1 MALDVNA
8 STFHRDVVE
17 RSRSVPVLVDFWAP
31 WCGPCR
37 TLGPILERLARDAG
51 GAWELVKV
59 NTDENQGLARQF
71 GIQGIPAVKAFVDGK
86 VVDEFVGALPESQIR
101 AFLGRVVPDEVAVRA
116 RDARAAAERGD
127 TATAERLYREVLSK
141 DPTQPDALLFQ
152 AQSALAA
159 GDRDAARAALARLAP
174 RDRDARARDL
184 ARLELALEA
193 PPLDEARAAVLA
205 APDDPAA
212 RYALATALAGSGD
225 AAEALEI
232 LLDLVKK
239 HRAWGDDAA
248 RKRMLQV
255 FDLVGIRS
263 PLADEYRSRLA
274 MELFK

>member
-51 GAWELVKV
+51 GKWELVKV

-71 GIQGIPAVKAFVDGK
+71 NIQGIPAVKAFVDGK

-101 AFLGRVVPDEVAVRA
+101 AFLGRVVPDEVAVRV
-116 RDARAAAERGD
+116 RDARAAVERGD
-127 TATAERLYREVLSK
+127 AATAERLYREVLAR
-141 DPTQPDALLFQ
+141 DPAQPDALLFE
-152 AQSALAA
+152 ARSALAA
-159 GDRDAARAALARLAP
+159 GDRDRARAALARIAP
-174 RDRDARARDL
+174 RDRAARASDL
-184 ARLELALEA
+184 ARVELALEA
-193 PPLDEARAAVLA
+193 PPLEEARAAVLRS
-205 APDDPAA
+205 PEDPAA

-232 LLDLVKK
+232 LLDLVRK
-239 HRAWGDDAA
+239 HRTWGDDAA

-255 FDLVGIRS
+255 FDLIGIRS